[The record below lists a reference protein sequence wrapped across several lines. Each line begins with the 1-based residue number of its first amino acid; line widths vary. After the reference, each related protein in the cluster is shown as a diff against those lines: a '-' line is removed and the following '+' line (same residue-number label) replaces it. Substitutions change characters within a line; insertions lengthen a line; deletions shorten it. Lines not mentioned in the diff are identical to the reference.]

1 MFDIFLNT
9 PVYMLVLL
17 IYMPRICWCFLAS
30 TFRSFLRAIYM
41 KATRAEGPLGST
53 IVLLDIGLLDRV
65 LLKKIKK
72 IKTKGIFYKKI

>member
-1 MFDIFLNT
+1 M

-17 IYMPRICWCFLAS
+17 IYMPRICWCFLAR

-41 KATRAEGPLGST
+41 KATRAEGPIGST
-53 IVLLDIGLLDRV
+53 IVLLDRV

-72 IKTKGIFYKKI
+72 SKQKVYFYKKT